1 MSDTTNTTI
10 RILPTEEDP
19 LVAQDILG
27 VMGKSI
33 RRHGLLRLLAQQ
45 KALAGSAQL
54 AKEVG
59 MEEDF
64 NLLAMFRNVLY
75 TAKRAGLVDE
85 RRVSYNFHLYKI
97 SEKGRAELENVNDIL
112 DEFGWSWRAE
122 EPQPHT
128 TEERLNDV
136 IENMGL

>member
-1 MSDTTNTTI
+1 MSNPTGDTKG
-10 RILPTEEDP
+10 ILPTDQDAP
-19 LVAQDILG
+19 VAQDILG
-27 VMGKSI
+27 IEGKTI

-45 KALAGSAQL
+45 KTLAGSAQL

-75 TAKRAGLVDE
+75 TAKRAGLVEE
-85 RRVSYNFHLYKI
+85 RKVSYNFHLYKI
-97 SEKGRAELENVNDIL
+97 SDKGRTELESVNDIL
-112 DEFGWSWRAE
+112 DEFGWGWRAE
-122 EPQPHT
+122 QPQPHT
-128 TEERLNDV
+128 TEERYNDV